1 MNVGSGRSISKP
13 EQLYELTAEGRY
25 NSRLVGNPEVIRKLA
40 LGNRSDGFRSCLT
53 RSHLLP
59 LSSVARPE
67 KCRPTQTKQ
76 EHEHSIGKSEYVNQG
91 ELKGRLGQA
100 RPLWRTVPLLGERNL
115 FRVMIS
121 RTGLSSAGRVSS
133 WGATIA
139 GNDLPLSICAV
150 PCVDHHGMHIECA
163 SVVNATPGADQSYNS
178 EVAVR
183 FSADIAHRIFLDFG
197 VVEEIQPV
205 WPLGHQF
212 TIPTVE
218 REFRRHQLF
227 YLQIGRASCRESVP

>member
-1 MNVGSGRSISKP
+1 MVWPIIREMRASAS
-13 EQLYELTAEGRY
+13 LHLTDAPCASQRMPAFI
-25 NSRLVGNPEVIRKLA
+25 NRVLADNFRLVGNPEVIRKLA

-53 RSHLLP
+53 RSHVLP

-121 RTGLSSAGRVSS
+121 RTGLSSAGRV
-133 WGATIA
+133 
-139 GNDLPLSICAV
+139 
-150 PCVDHHGMHIECA
+150 
-163 SVVNATPGADQSYNS
+163 
-178 EVAVR
+178 
-183 FSADIAHRIFLDFG
+183 
-197 VVEEIQPV
+197 
-205 WPLGHQF
+205 
-212 TIPTVE
+212 
-218 REFRRHQLF
+218 
-227 YLQIGRASCRESVP
+227 